1 MNDLPAIK
9 DWTDVMNCVF
19 DTLQAISK
27 GKDLS
32 AQCRGQR
39 VIGKFTKH
47 IVLLMPLHKE
57 DTGAGKVVN
66 KFERRI
72 IEGKRSFAPKSLM
85 KTIQVKMGKKE
96 KQTTRRVKEESKGS
110 AMRKPYEVNMAKEN
124 AA

>member
-1 MNDLPAIK
+1 MYYPPTTNYLRKKLKWMARKLKAMNDLPAIK

-47 IVLLMPLHKE
+47 IVLLMPLHKK
-57 DTGAGKVVN
+57 GH
-66 KFERRI
+66 ERREGSKQIRETNNQGEAI
-72 IEGKRSFAPKSLM
+72 IC
-85 KTIQVKMGKKE
+85 
-96 KQTTRRVKEESKGS
+96 SK
-110 AMRKPYEVNMAKEN
+110 EVNEEDSSQDG
-124 AA
+124 